1 MCQCVRSCM
10 FYAFLYI
17 AAALTPLFLLL
28 FLLPASPPALDA
40 DAEVLLG
47 RPLQTTRATQSA
59 KLQIWPAY
67 EYENEC
73 EYEYLVGSV
82 CVSVSASAS
91 ASEGSRLSC
100 ALNVKYK

>member
-1 MCQCVRSCM
+1 MCASVPVC
-10 FYAFLYI
+10 AFVYVLCLFVHSSSLNPPLPP
-17 AAALTPLFLLL
+17 ALP
-28 FLLPASPPALDA
+28 PASPPALDA

-91 ASEGSRLSC
+91 EGSRLSC